1 MSSSLPKDFA
11 ALELAIIDAAN
22 LHEKEGSRVVGYR
35 RFFPLGDYVVKFND
49 HARLL
54 PEYLTLK
61 YLFELAAKDGDAAPR
76 VPEVHHFFYQQ
87 GRFAYMVMEC
97 IELAEVP
104 PQELAAKA
112 AEAVLWM
119 LGKGAPSTVVLGPLG
134 SAYARHVVFKERV
147 APRKFTSVEALER
160 FLNTGV
166 ENIRLRSR
174 IKDIRI
180 AGEELVLTQSDI
192 NPGNFGVDTN
202 GRPVIFDAA
211 TIGWLPESFANYTLL
226 LTNEFATAVSKH
238 VFAPEKAEALKRSA
252 NLVSMSRVRALL
264 IQVYRDDL

>member
-1 MSSSLPKDFA
+1 MDSSLPNDFA
-11 ALELAIIDAAN
+11 ALELAVTDAAD
-22 LHEKEGSRVVGYR
+22 LHEQKGSRVIGYR

-61 YLFELAAKDGDAAPR
+61 YLFELAAEDGSAAPR
-76 VPEVHHFFYQQ
+76 VPKVHHFFYQQ

-104 PQELAAKA
+104 PQDLAAKA

-119 LGKGAPSTVVLGPLG
+119 LGKEAPPTVVLGPLG
-134 SAYARHVVFKERV
+134 SAYAHHVVFKERV
-147 APRKFTSVEALER
+147 APRKFTGVEALER

-166 ENIRLRSR
+166 ERIRLRSR

-192 NPGNFGVDTN
+192 NPGNFGVDTD

-226 LTNEFATAVSKH
+226 LTNQFATAVSKH

-264 IQVYRDDL
+264 FQGYRDDL